1 MVIIHLNDRLILGG
15 VSTIIKILSIAISK
29 NNWIGKIYVAENKSQ
44 SYPSD
49 GLISDYWGL
58 AGFGKLM
65 VLFKCICPLKLISII
80 KENLKLS
87 KVVIHL
93 HTPYLPVSIAGFIA
107 AKICRVP
114 LIYTVHANR
123 THIPKFYKFYEGI
136 LVRCVD
142 KIVLELRA
150 SYRDYPFL
158 HLNPKM
164 IYIPFGVDED
174 VSKIQWKP
182 HDGKEFVFVAANRL
196 DPNRMTINFI
206 KAFIDQKCEKDR
218 LLIIGDGIDKEYLSK
233 YINDAGATG
242 FIEIIP
248 AVKER
253 YLQEYFARADCFLT
267 LSASGDVGMAAKI
280 AANMSMP
287 LIAYEFDT
295 VDSEEFYS
303 ATSIEALSSK
313 MRNIKNMDKVA
324 LINYGAGINKL
335 LAAKSDEMTCMY
347 MDLYKKFE

>member
-1 MVIIHLNDRLILGG
+1 MVIIHLNDKLILGG
-15 VSTIIKILSIAISK
+15 VSTIIKILSAKICG
-29 NNWIGKIYVAENKSQ
+29 NNWINKVYVAEKNSQ
-44 SYPSD
+44 SYPAD
-49 GLISDYWGL
+49 GLISDGWKL
-58 AGFGKLM
+58 TGFGKLI

-80 KENLKLS
+80 KESLRHS

-107 AKICRVP
+107 AKICGVP

-136 LVRCVD
+136 LIRCVD

-150 SYRDYPFL
+150 SYRDYSFL
-158 HLNPKM
+158 HMNPKM
-164 IYIPFGVDED
+164 IYIPFGVDEE

-182 HDGKEFVFVAANRL
+182 HDGKEFVFVTANRL
-196 DPNRMTINFI
+196 DPNRMTVKFI
-206 KAFIDQKCEKDR
+206 KAFIDQKCEKDK
-218 LLIIGDGIDKEYLSK
+218 LLIIGDGSEKEYLSK
-233 YINDAGATG
+233 YINDAGATS

-248 AVKER
+248 AVKEQH
-253 YLQEYFARADCFLT
+253 LQKFFERADCFLT

-287 LIAYEFDT
+287 LIAYEFDN
-295 VDSEEFYS
+295 VDIEEFYS
-303 ATSIEALSSK
+303 ATSIGALASK
-313 MRNIKNMDKVA
+313 MRNIKNMDEPA
-324 LINYGAGINKL
+324 LVKYGAGINKS
-335 LAAKSDEMTCMY
+335 LAARSDEMTCMY